1 MVNTRRVIYDRVA
14 TSQLPQAERQR
25 LITEADS
32 IDDNDAEAQE
42 MFDAI
47 IDDITTAEDELARQA
62 AIHASLTPT
71 FTGHTTNSTGESG
84 FNKAA
89 VDAKPERKL
98 TNLGSPIPDDKRY
111 CYFDQVT
118 KEMEWTET
126 ANPAVSVTATTHG
139 RSLRHGDH
147 SIQHDLENYQPRD
160 DTQPLPFF
168 VQLHNQAHSHCTLG
182 G

>member
-1 MVNTRRVIYDRVA
+1 MIPPWDATVA

-47 IDDITTAEDELARQA
+47 IDDITTAEDEHARQA
-62 AIHASLTPT
+62 AVNASLTPT

-98 TNLGSPIPDDKRY
+98 NNLGSPIPDDKRY
-111 CYFDQVT
+111 YYFDQVT
-118 KEMEWTET
+118 KEMEWTT
-126 ANPAVSVTATTHG
+126 L
-139 RSLRHGDH
+139 LRPTITQDA
-147 SIQHDLENYQPRD
+147 RD
-160 DTQPLPFF
+160 RL
-168 VQLHNQAHSHCTLG
+168 LSHQR
-182 G
+182 